1 MKPRPAIIFWAA
13 RLLAAIM
20 MLQTLYFKFTAS
32 DESVYIFT
40 AIGMEPWGRILVGML
55 ELIAGAMLL
64 VSPTAWIGALLGFSL
79 MSGAIMMHLT
89 ILGISVQGDGGQLFI
104 YAVLVAIACIT
115 VLIMDRVKVIRTW
128 NMLFP
133 SLRVK

>member
-64 VSPTAWIGALLGFSL
+64 VSPTAWIGALLGLSL